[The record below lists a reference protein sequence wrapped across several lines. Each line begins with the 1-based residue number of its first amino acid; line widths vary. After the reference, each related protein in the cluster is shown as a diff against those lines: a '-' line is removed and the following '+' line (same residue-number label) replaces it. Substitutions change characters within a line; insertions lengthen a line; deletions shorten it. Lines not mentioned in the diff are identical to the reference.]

1 MSAHAKGAAP
11 DTGAPKPVR
20 FNAFAMNTV
29 GHQSPG
35 LWTHPRDESHRYTDP
50 DYWIELARLL
60 ERGGF
65 DSVFLADVLGVYD
78 VHGGTPDAALR
89 HAVQVPLNDPLALV
103 PLMASVTRRLGFGV
117 TVALTYEPP
126 YSFARRMSTLDHLT
140 RGRIGWNIVT
150 GYLDSAA
157 RNLGQDG
164 QRAHDERYDLADEYL
179 DVVYKLWELSW
190 ADDAVRRDKS
200 GRVYTDPSKVR
211 AIHHRGPH
219 YRVPGVHLCEPSPQR
234 TPVLFQAG
242 TSSRGRAFAGRHA
255 ECIFVSGPSKA
266 VVKGYVDGLRES
278 VVAAGRAP
286 GDVLIYGQALI
297 VTAPTAEQA
306 QAKLEDLERHV
317 DLEAALALLSGW
329 TGVDFSRYPLDA
341 TIDYLDTQ
349 AGRTALASFS
359 SADPTRRWTVG
370 EAAAFIGLGGRG
382 PVFVGDPAQVADQL
396 LDWQAAT
403 GLDGFNL
410 AYALAHETFR
420 DVVELVVP
428 ELRRRGRYPPEH
440 GPGADDADATAPTLR
455 ARLFD
460 RGDRLPANHAGRQ
473 VRIGTPQDARST
485 AGHDAARHAA
495 APAVDAAT
503 DLSLTSLT
511 IPLTEPAA

>member
-1 MSAHAKGAAP
+1 M
-11 DTGAPKPVR
+11 
-20 FNAFAMNTV
+20 
-29 GHQSPG
+29 
-35 LWTHPRDESHRYTDP
+35 
-50 DYWIELARLL
+50 
-60 ERGGF
+60 
-65 DSVFLADVLGVYD
+65 
-78 VHGGTPDAALR
+78 
-89 HAVQVPLNDPLALV
+89 
-103 PLMASVTRRLGFGV
+103 
-117 TVALTYEPP
+117 
-126 YSFARRMSTLDHLT
+126 
-140 RGRIGWNIVT
+140 
-150 GYLDSAA
+150 
-157 RNLGQDG
+157 
-164 QRAHDERYDLADEYL
+164 
-179 DVVYKLWELSW
+179 
-190 ADDAVRRDKS
+190 
-200 GRVYTDPSKVR
+200 
-211 AIHHRGPH
+211 
-219 YRVPGVHLCEPSPQR
+219 
-234 TPVLFQAG
+234 LFQAG

-266 VVKGYVDGLRES
+266 VVKGYVDGLREA

-297 VTAPTAEQA
+297 ITAPTAEAA

-341 TIDYLDTQ
+341 TIDYLDAQ

-440 GPGADDADATAPTLR
+440 GPGATRRRRRCEPGSSIAETGCRRITRGGRSGSVRRRTGVRLR
-455 ARLFD
+455 ATTPRATTPPAMPPPPPAM
-460 RGDRLPANHAGRQ
+460 RPSICPSLP
-473 VRIGTPQDARST
+473 
-485 AGHDAARHAA
+485 
-495 APAVDAAT
+495 
-503 DLSLTSLT
+503 
-511 IPLTEPAA
+511 